1 MYTMKFILTKDYQSL
16 LGMILQFIFIV
27 KLFYTCISIHMRGP
41 GFIKDHTKYFAN
53 N

>member
-1 MYTMKFILTKDYQSL
+1 MYVMKFILTKDYQSL

-27 KLFYTCISIHMRGP
+27 KIFYSRISIHMRRP
-41 GFIKDHTKYFAN
+41 GFIKEHTKYFAN